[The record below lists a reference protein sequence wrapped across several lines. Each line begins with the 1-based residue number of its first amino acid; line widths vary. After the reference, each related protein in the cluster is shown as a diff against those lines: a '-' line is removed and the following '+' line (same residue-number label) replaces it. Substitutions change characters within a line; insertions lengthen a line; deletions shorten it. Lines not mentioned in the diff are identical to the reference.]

1 MRFAPDHR
9 GERVM
14 EVDITAMIDVVF
26 LLIIF
31 FMTTAQFVRLTR
43 ADVELPVEE
52 GQEAQQG
59 EPGLVVNVT
68 SDGSYIVENRRESFD
83 RLVAM
88 IEAEV
93 AQAGGDFSQIDL
105 RVRADRRA
113 PAQAINR
120 LAERL
125 TRIGARRWR
134 LATETPGPGG
144 GGEG

>member
-1 MRFAPDHR
+1 
-9 GERVM
+9 M
-14 EVDITAMIDVVF
+14 EIDITAMIDVVF

-43 ADVELPVEE
+43 AEVELPVES
-52 GQEAQQG
+52 GQEEQRA

-68 SDGSYIVENRRESFD
+68 ADGRYIVEQREVPFQ

-88 IEAEV
+88 IDAEV
-93 AQAGGDFSQIDL
+93 ARARGDVEQIDL

-113 PAQAINR
+113 PAEAINR

-125 TRIGARRWR
+125 TRVGARRWR
-134 LATETPGPGG
+134 LATETPGPGSG
-144 GGEG
+144 GAS